1 MAVWVPWLWIWQSWY
16 WLIYS
21 DLFFVVSAMLRSNIW
36 LVGYL
41 LSLHRCSC
49 WCRRYRRDLWL
60 QSKPLLVRK
69 EKCLMIPTNDN
80 HGRTC
85 LCISCK
91 ASKIKSNWAFIQ
103 AASQETSPGAPANSH
118 SKMVGARCKGGSGV
132 HLSCKGFQNMVSWM
146 VMAWLCPSWTESCCE
161 NVSKQARVTAAQA
174 RKGTCH
180 IQWRIARWWYWASQF
195 YHHG

>member
-16 WLIYS
+16 WLIYY

-85 LCISCK
+85 LCLSCK
-91 ASKIKSNWAFIQ
+91 ASKISRTELSFKQQVRKLRRVLQRIHIQ
-103 AASQETSPGAPANSH
+103 
-118 SKMVGARCKGGSGV
+118 K
-132 HLSCKGFQNMVSWM
+132 
-146 VMAWLCPSWTESCCE
+146 WLGPD
-161 NVSKQARVTAAQA
+161 ARVEVEYISAA
-174 RKGTCH
+174 RDFKT
-180 IQWRIARWWYWASQF
+180 WFLEW
-195 YHHG
+195 